1 LCGEALWAYL
11 AAPPYGLRIST
22 ELKRVLELMG
32 YDTAESFKKLKEED
46 GIKKVQDFIRTT
58 LLKF

>member
-1 LCGEALWAYL
+1 LCGEVLWAYL
-11 AAPPYGLRIST
+11 SAPPYGLRIST